1 MNMID
6 PGRIVALATRLRLTP
21 RQLLVLVAR
30 IAARQ
35 DTPLDAARLLDEV
48 ARVRAAGEAGAGAGD
63 LALLGYGA
71 YALDDIERGLAL
83 AWSPAL
89 AREP

>member
-1 MNMID
+1 MSAID
-6 PGRIVALATRLRLTP
+6 AGRLAALAARLKLTP
-21 RQLLVLVAR
+21 RQLLVLAAR

-35 DTPLDAARLLDEV
+35 DVALDAAHLVDEI
-48 ARVRAAGEAGAGAGD
+48 ARVRAAGETGEDAGT
-63 LALLGYGA
+63 LALLGYGP

-89 AREP
+89 ATDP

>member
-1 MNMID
+1 MNAID
-6 PGRIVALATRLRLTP
+6 ASRIDALATRLQLTP

-30 IAARQ
+30 IAARREAMV
-35 DTPLDAARLLDEV
+35 DEVRLLDEV
-48 ARVRAAGEAGAGAGD
+48 ARVRAAADAGEDAGT
-63 LALLGYGA
+63 LVLLGYGA